1 MKLVVVTQWVRT
13 ERVQVP
19 PDQSLASRSGVK
31 STCKPS
37 NGSAKLDG
45 PRM

>member
-1 MKLVVVTQWVRT
+1 MKLVVVTQSVL

-19 PDQSLASRSGVK
+19 PDQSLASRSVVK

-37 NGSAKLDG
+37 NGSAKLEG
-45 PRM
+45 TRM